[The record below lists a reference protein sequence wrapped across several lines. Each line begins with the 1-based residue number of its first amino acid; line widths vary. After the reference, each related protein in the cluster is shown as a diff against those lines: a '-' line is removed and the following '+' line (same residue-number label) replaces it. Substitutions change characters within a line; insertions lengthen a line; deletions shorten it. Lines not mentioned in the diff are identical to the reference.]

1 MVVLFFHVIFA
12 NDVQYPSGWNELQ
25 SNQGWELIKQTK
37 RVKIFT
43 KEIPASPLP
52 AHRAEL
58 ISPLGME
65 ALINTAWKIDK
76 SAEIFP
82 NAYIKEAGI
91 YEHQG
96 DNGHTGYQ
104 IFDIPFLSE
113 RLYQMNSIR
122 TKDSIHWIKVDTLD
136 AGLNPDNFLI
146 PPVNFGSWKVEKYG
160 DQSKITYRLC
170 TDPGGSVPLWI
181 VKLANQKVLPQ
192 MLKDLESY
200 ASKNRIIE

>member
-1 MVVLFFHVIFA
+1 MVVLFFYVIFA

-82 NAYIKEAGI
+82 NAYIREAGI
-91 YEHQG
+91 YEGQG

-122 TKDSIHWIKVDTLD
+122 TKDSIHWIKVDTLE
-136 AGLNPDNFLI
+136 AGLNPDNFLT

-200 ASKNRIIE
+200 ASKNKIIE